1 MPHSIKSSHTRKQGE
16 TKWPCILWLL
26 PTLLLVDIYCKGT
39 ADICLTFCCCLFKGE
54 LKDILLEAQ
63 ELMVRWQGADPPRKQ
78 KWSERQ
84 MLLNESWI
92 ESRSK
97 IFKFLLQANFAVQEG
112 GICQRCLEEVAM
124 IKCNECSAIKYL
136 CHGCDNS
143 IHDYLPF
150 HDRDAIINGHYV
162 PIAATSSMNNKGE
175 WVIVGN

>member
-1 MPHSIKSSHTRKQGE
+1 
-16 TKWPCILWLL
+16 
-26 PTLLLVDIYCKGT
+26 
-39 ADICLTFCCCLFKGE
+39 
-54 LKDILLEAQ
+54 
-63 ELMVRWQGADPPRKQ
+63 MVRWQGADPPRKQ

-97 IFKFLLQANFAVQEG
+97 IFKLLLQANFAVQEG